1 MLVSKVNAIVSYN
14 FVVFPIKVLKLKE
27 ITHRKKQKLFKK
39 SRVFRRVKNSVFKF
53 YISECVF
60 ISEFV

>member
-39 SRVFRRVKNSVFKF
+39 SRVLRRVGNSVF
-53 YISECVF
+53 
-60 ISEFV
+60 